1 MSTEAP
7 RAPIP
12 PRPTAPP
19 RVPAQSAGHGQDTPE
34 GRQAPSTDAAAAAAP
49 PSAQAPAPAASAAP
63 AAANPSAGGARSG
76 APSPVLPYGD
86 VRFTAGGLAP
96 YGPRPSGGGYFSRER
111 GTAAA
116 PPPPPRTE
124 APVPA
129 PARPLPPA
137 AAPAPEPKRAPE
149 REPEPARTP
158 EPKPEPKPAP
168 AAAPVAAPVAETPA
182 VPRPAPAPAVPRPA
196 EPPRADERVA
206 ERRPAASVQAPPPP
220 AAPPFPAPPAMPPV
234 GPGPGLPSASGTT
247 PRTTPVPPTG
257 LPRPAASNS
266 PFPTPFLISGSR
278 APYAPPVPAAPPA
291 VPPRPA
297 RPPAMPSAPA
307 APTVFPWAAGPA
319 GTPSESTARL
329 RPVPVRRPARAAA
342 AVACVVL
349 GVGLIGGAVTG
360 SWLTGDSA
368 AEPAARDD
376 FAVARGLWHSV
387 PVDTLFPRTLKGDG
401 AGPGA
406 ADRRW
411 TRIGVAPDSGCA
423 GALDPLLERVLRPLG
438 CSRVVRATYVDA
450 TSSSVTTVGLVF
462 TQGDANAM
470 AALRTRFRVDDLTER
485 TDLMPR
491 TYPVEGTVAGTFGD
505 AQRASWTVN
514 VLTEVPVVVFAVSG
528 FADGRPVASPQPADH
543 AMVNGATTPAAQ
555 AGLGHEAKGVADRIE
570 RGLRTAVDAGTVAP
584 R

>member
-34 GRQAPSTDAAAAAAP
+34 GRQAPSTDAAAAAAA
-49 PSAQAPAPAASAAP
+49 PSSAQAPIQAPAPAASAAP

-86 VRFTAGGLAP
+86 VRFTAGGFVP
-96 YGPRPSGGGYFSRER
+96 YGPSPSGGGYFSRER
-111 GTAAA
+111 GTAA

-124 APVPA
+124 APVPE

-137 AAPAPEPKRAPE
+137 VAPAPA
-149 REPEPARTP
+149 
-158 EPKPEPKPAP
+158 PKPEPKPASAP
-168 AAAPVAAPVAETPA
+168 APDPAAAPVAETPT
-182 VPRPAPAPAVPRPA
+182 VPRPAQAPTVPRPA
-196 EPPRADERVA
+196 EPPRAAERA
-206 ERRPAASVQAPPPP
+206 DERRPTASVQAPPPP
-220 AAPPFPAPPAMPPV
+220 AAPPFPAPPAMPPA
-234 GPGPGLPSASGTT
+234 GPGLPTASGTA

-278 APYAPPVPAAPPA
+278 APYAPPVPATPPA

-319 GTPSESTARL
+319 GTPAESTARL

-438 CSRVVRATYVDA
+438 CSRVVRATYADA

-491 TYPVEGTVAGTFGD
+491 TFPVEGTVAATFGD

-528 FADGRPVASPQPADH
+528 FADGRPVASPQPADQ

-555 AGLGHEAKGVADRIE
+555 AGLGHEAKGIADRTE
-570 RGLRTAVDAGTVAP
+570 RGLRTAVGAGTAAP

>member
-19 RVPAQSAGHGQDTPE
+19 RVPAQSAGRGQDAPE
-34 GRQAPSTDAAAAAAP
+34 AEPQPPSGAAAPSPAQAHAGAPSAAAAG
-49 PSAQAPAPAASAAP
+49 AS
-63 AAANPSAGGARSG
+63 GSG

-86 VRFTAGGLAP
+86 VRFTAGGFAP

-111 GTAAA
+111 GSAAA
-116 PPPPPRTE
+116 PPPPPPETP
-124 APVPA
+124 ATA
-129 PARPLPPA
+129 PAQPLPPA
-137 AAPAPEPKRAPE
+137 ASPAPVPRPGEQSAPD
-149 REPEPARTP
+149 ARTDARADAAQGTGTGARTSDRP
-158 EPKPEPKPAP
+158 RQDESAP
-168 AAAPVAAPVAETPA
+168 GTAPRSAATA
-182 VPRPAPAPAVPRPA
+182 PRPAPAVHAVP
-196 EPPRADERVA
+196 A
-206 ERRPAASVQAPPPP
+206 ERPWGDDRPPAATVQAPRPPTAPPFPPPP
-220 AAPPFPAPPAMPPV
+220 AAPPSPSGAPT
-234 GPGPGLPSASGTT
+234 ASGTPART
-247 PRTTPVPPTG
+247 TPPRTTPVPPAG
-257 LPRPAASNS
+257 LPRPSGSNS
-266 PFPTPFLISGSR
+266 PFPTPFLIAGAR
-278 APYAPPVPAAPPA
+278 ASYAPPVPAAPPA
-291 VPPRPA
+291 VPPLPA
-297 RPPAMPSAPA
+297 RPPAMPYTPT
-307 APTVFPWAAGPA
+307 APTVFPWAAGPP

-368 AEPAARDD
+368 AEPAVRDD
-376 FAVARGLWHSV
+376 FTVARGLWHSA

-401 AGPGA
+401 AGPGT

-411 TRIGVAPDSGCA
+411 TRIAVAPDSGCA
-423 GALDPLLERVLRPLG
+423 AALDPLLERVLRPLG
-438 CSRVVRATYVDA
+438 CTRVVRATYADA

-462 TQGDANAM
+462 TQGDATAM

-491 TYPVEGTVAGTFGD
+491 TFPVEGTVAATFGD

-514 VLTEVPVVVFAVSG
+514 VLTEVPVVVYAVSG

-543 AMVNGATTPAAQ
+543 AMVSGATTPAAQ

-570 RGLRTAVDAGTVAP
+570 RGLRKAVSAGTVAP